1 MLLVNFP
8 KLCMCAN
15 MTVCFLNKD
24 RVFFRF
30 SEGFMTYKNLKSTA
44 LEFHFFVFLL
54 EFQGLTMFEVEDIL
68 ILDVKLIS
76 GNSQITLLTL

>member
-1 MLLVNFP
+1 
-8 KLCMCAN
+8 
-15 MTVCFLNKD
+15 
-24 RVFFRF
+24 
-30 SEGFMTYKNLKSTA
+30 MTYKNLKSTA

>member
-1 MLLVNFP
+1 MNYWCWWSWVAVLPGNFP

-15 MTVCFLNKD
+15 MTVCFLNED

-54 EFQGLTMFEVEDIL
+54 EFQALTMFEV
-68 ILDVKLIS
+68 
-76 GNSQITLLTL
+76 